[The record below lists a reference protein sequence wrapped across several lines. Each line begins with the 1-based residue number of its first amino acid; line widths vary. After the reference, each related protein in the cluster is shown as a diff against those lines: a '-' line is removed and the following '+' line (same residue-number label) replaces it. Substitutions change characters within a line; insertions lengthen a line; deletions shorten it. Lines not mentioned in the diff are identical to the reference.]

1 MLMICLRCKKFVNA
15 EKQFTIHDAPVVL
28 TVHFKRFSPMGRK
41 LAQPIKY
48 DERLSLQPVMS
59 EGQYGPSYSLY
70 GVICHAGSGPNS
82 GHYYG
87 FVKSA
92 TGQWYEMNDESV
104 SSTRAPVGLKSAY
117 MLFYIRDKGQA
128 LEAAVSQ
135 VSIPSKNGVAAG
147 MKKRKVVDSDD
158 EMAGED
164 TGVKTTR
171 PFIGPQ
177 LPSPTPSNVAS
188 QPTPNATD
196 PQAEIVKKKI
206 AAASKAKAAQ
216 ALRDLSL
223 YADDEEES
231 NKEGDS
237 LNGQEDS
244 TPSPNAIPSSAP
256 PEPPV
261 SSPVSPLSIPTD
273 SFYNSSDAK
282 VKKRKSPDE
291 ETDEN
296 QQSQSDWARKPLY
309 NSPSLTSSSP
319 RFKHKKKPIFG
330 GGNPFNRVRGANNLH
345 QKDSAN
351 YKPPVTYKKK
361 RRTFMI

>member
-1 MLMICLRCKKFVNA
+1 
-15 EKQFTIHDAPVVL
+15 
-28 TVHFKRFSPMGRK
+28 
-41 LAQPIKY
+41 
-48 DERLSLQPVMS
+48 MS

-92 TGQWYEMNDESV
+92 SGQWYEMNDESV

-117 MLFYIRDKGQA
+117 ILFYIRDKGQA

-135 VSIPSKNGVAAG
+135 VSIPPRNGVAAG
-147 MKKRKVVDSDD
+147 MKKRKAVDSDD
-158 EMAGED
+158 ERAGED
-164 TGVKTTR
+164 TGVKTAR

-177 LPSPTPSNVAS
+177 LPSPTPSNVAN
-188 QPTPNATD
+188 QQNPNATD

-216 ALRDLSL
+216 ALSDLSF
-223 YADDEEES
+223 YVDDDDDEEES
-231 NKEGDS
+231 NKEGRP
-237 LNGQEDS
+237 LNGQGNL
-244 TPSPNAIPSSAP
+244 TPSAEATSSAP
-256 PEPPV
+256 PGPPV
-261 SSPVSPLSIPTD
+261 SSSVSPLSIPTD
-273 SFYNSSDAK
+273 KFYNSSDGK
-282 VKKRKSPDE
+282 GTKRKSPDE

-296 QQSQSDWARKPLY
+296 KQSQSDWARKSLHS
-309 NSPSLTSSSP
+309 SPSLTSSSP
-319 RFKHKKKPIFG
+319 QFKHRKKSSIFG

-351 YKPPVTYKKK
+351 YRSPVTYKKR